1 MAKLNL
7 NPYTDV
13 MLDLPSV
20 TLLSIDTIDPLRTI
34 KAMRYSLLQARFADA
49 VLVTTPSKFNIG
61 MVKTIGGKGRIDQ
74 ITVHFVE
81 PGPRSDYER
90 QIICDLPR
98 WFQTPFCLFQEWDSA
113 IINPSAWDSIWFSY
127 DFIGAPWPY
136 NFNEIGNP
144 PCTEENCVGNGG
156 FSLRS
161 LKFAKSTGEVFRK
174 LNPSLNGLL
183 SDSWISRSAAPY
195 LDRMGLWFAEEDQAL
210 KFSCENRF
218 YNGQFGI
225 HGKNTI
231 AMNGFKW
238 DFDWLK

>member
-1 MAKLNL
+1 
-7 NPYTDV
+7 

-20 TLLSIDTIDPLRTI
+20 TLLSIDTVDPLRTI

-90 QIICDLPR
+90 QIVAELPR
-98 WFQTPFCLFQEWDSA
+98 WFTTEFCLFQEWDSA
-113 IINPSAWDSIWFSY
+113 IVNPNAWNPNWLTK

-136 NFNEIGNP
+136 DFHEIGYP
-144 PCTEENCVGNGG
+144 PCSRYTCVGNGG

-161 LKFAKSTGEVFRK
+161 MEFCLATETLYKQLGEPEEA
-174 LNPSLNGLL
+174 LSL
-183 SDSWISRSAAPY
+183 SDAWISRTIRAQ
-195 LDRMGLWFAEEDQAL
+195 LDRSGIIFAPEEEAL

-218 YNGQFGI
+218 YAGQFGI